1 MEVNGRKVNIPSFQV
16 SVGDEITIRENS
28 RKLAVLEAAKE
39 FASHQ
44 PAPSWLEINRDA
56 YTGRVLALPK
66 REDINLPVNEQLI
79 VELYSK

>member
-1 MEVNGRKVNIPSFQV
+1 MNIPSFQV
-16 SVGDEITIRENS
+16 NVGEEIAIRENS
-28 RKLAVLEAAKE
+28 RKLAVLERAKD

-44 PAPSWLEINRDA
+44 TAPTWLEIDREN
-56 YTGRVLALPK
+56 YKGRVLSLPR

>member
-1 MEVNGRKVNIPSFQV
+1 VV
-16 SVGDEITIRENS
+16 ENAS
-28 RKLAVLEAAKE
+28 E

-44 PAPSWLEINRDA
+44 PAPAWLSVDHASRS
-56 YTGRVLALPK
+56 GKVLAQPK